1 MVTYNEPFI
10 KLTFGG
16 QLAAG
21 QDEWNCGINLSIS
34 NDAILPITGTDALE
48 AFEGYGDAINDD
60 VIQDFTNYIEHN
72 DMDVPQ
78 GATLDYIKIA
88 LIGEDGFYMTGPRIW
103 EVVDVTGGRA
113 NAYIPQVSLVMTL
126 QSDKFRDPGK
136 YSRFYLPTCVP
147 SGNNQ
152 YRPTK
157 TADKANI
164 TAALLYT
171 LDKDVVT
178 LARTQ
183 RVRPAAVTSS
193 DKFDGNYRPIRFVKV
208 GNVFDTQRRRRNK
221 IGETYATTEIVTP
234 EPAPTP

>member
-16 QLAAG
+16 QLAQG

-60 VIQDFTNYIEHN
+60 VVNDFTNYIEHA
-72 DMDVPQ
+72 DMDIPT
-78 GATLDYIKIA
+78 GATLDYVKIA
-88 LIGEDGFYMTGPRIW
+88 LIGEDGFYMTEPRIW
-103 EVVDVTGGRA
+103 EIIDVTGSGIGG
-113 NAYIPQVSLVMTL
+113 YVPQVSLVMTL

-136 YSRFYLPTCVP
+136 YSRFYLPTNTP
-147 SGNNQ
+147 SGTAA

-157 TADKANI
+157 TLAKANV

-171 LDKDVVT
+171 LDKEVVT

-208 GNVFDTQRRRRNK
+208 GNVYDTQRRRRNK
-221 IGETYATTEIVTP
+221 IGETYATTEIISP

>member
-48 AFEGYGDAINDD
+48 AFEGYGDAIDED
-60 VIQDFTNYIEHN
+60 VVSDFTNYIQHP
-72 DMDVPQ
+72 DMDIPT
-78 GATLDYIKIA
+78 GATLDYVKIA
-88 LIGEDGFYMTGPRIW
+88 LIGEDGFYMTEPRIW
-103 EVVDVTGGRA
+103 EIIDVTGGDSTG
-113 NAYIPQVSLVMTL
+113 YVPQVSLVMTL

-136 YSRFYLPTCVP
+136 YARFYLPTTAPVG
-147 SGNNQ
+147 SNT
-152 YRPTK
+152 YRPRDTQ
-157 TADKANI
+157 AKANI
-164 TAALLYT
+164 TAALLYS
-171 LDKDVVT
+171 LDKEVVT

-193 DKFDGNYRPIRFVKV
+193 DKFEGNYRPIRFVKV
-208 GNVFDTQRRRRNK
+208 GNVYDTQRRRRNK
-221 IGETYATTEIVTP
+221 IGETYAVTEIVEP
-234 EPAPTP
+234 EPVPTP

>member
-60 VIQDFTNYIEHN
+60 VVNDFTNYIEHA
-72 DMDVPQ
+72 DMEIPT
-78 GATLDYIKIA
+78 GATLDYVKIA
-88 LIGEDGFYMTGPRIW
+88 LIGEDGFYMTEPRIW
-103 EVVDVTGGRA
+103 EIIDVTGKGIGG
-113 NAYIPQVSLVMTL
+113 YVPQVSLVMTL

-136 YSRFYLPTCVP
+136 YARFYLPTNTP
-147 SGNNQ
+147 AGTGS

-157 TADKANI
+157 TLAKANV

-171 LDKDVVT
+171 LDKEVVT

-193 DKFDGNYRPIRFVKV
+193 DKFEGNYRPIRFVKV
-208 GNVFDTQRRRRNK
+208 GNVYDTQRRRRNK
-221 IGETYATTEIVTP
+221 IGETYSTTEIVTP

>member
-48 AFEGYGDAINDD
+48 AFEGYGDAINDE
-60 VIQDFTNYIEHN
+60 VVSDFTNYIEHTN
-72 DMDVPQ
+72 MDIPT

-103 EVVDVTGGRA
+103 EVVDVTGNSPR
-113 NAYIPQVSLVMTL
+113 AYIPQVSLVMTL

-136 YSRFYLPTCVP
+136 YSRFYLPTSVP
-147 SGNNQ
+147 SGNGT
-152 YRPTK
+152 YRPQNTS
-157 TADKANI
+157 DKANI

-171 LDKDVVT
+171 LDKEITT

-193 DKFDGNYRPIRFVKV
+193 DKFEGNYRPIRFVKV
-208 GNVFDTQRRRRNK
+208 GNVYDTQRRRRNK
-221 IGETYATTEIVTP
+221 IGETYATTEILNP

>member
-16 QLAAG
+16 QLAQG

-48 AFEGYGDAINDD
+48 AFQGYGDAIDED
-60 VIQDFTNYIEHN
+60 VVSDFTNYIQHA
-72 DMDVPQ
+72 DMDIPT

-88 LIGEDGFYMTGPRIW
+88 LIGEDGFYMTEPRIW
-103 EVVDVTGGRA
+103 EIVDVTGSAIRA
-113 NAYIPQVSLVMTL
+113 YVPQVSLVMTL

-147 SGNNQ
+147 NGRDA

-157 TADKANI
+157 TSDKANI
-164 TAALLYT
+164 TAALLHT
-171 LDKDVVT
+171 LDKEIYT

-183 RVRPAAVTSS
+183 RVRPAAITSS
-193 DKFDGNYRPIRFVKV
+193 PKFEGNYRPIRFVKV

-221 IGETYATTEIVTP
+221 IGETYSTTEILNP